1 MNDVYTVVNEIK
13 EEVQNLAREIRE
25 LREELGPKPQKSSEP
40 KQDKDLLS
48 FREISQEYSIPL
60 NDIRIW
66 ASERKFQLYKP
77 SVKGIMVK
85 RKDFENWLREN
96 HPELLGQ

>member
-13 EEVQNLAREIRE
+13 EEISNLTREIRE

-40 KQDKDLLS
+40 KQNRDLISL
-48 FREISQEYSIPL
+48 REISQEYEIPI
-60 NDIRIW
+60 NDLRIW
-66 ASERKFQLYKP
+66 VSQCRFPAYLINHKFKI
-77 SVKGIMVK
+77 S